1 MTLNEFYSLG
11 LFEKIQAVQR
21 GRLIAKRKNTNFY
34 IYLYTLEDFYVEVLY
49 SHMEHELKGFVPF
62 RNMERLDPY
71 LDMISLPA
79 IL

>member
-1 MTLNEFYSLG
+1 MTLKEFYSLG
-11 LFEKIQAVQR
+11 LFAKIQAVQQ
-21 GRLIAKRKNTNFY
+21 GRLIAKRKTVNFY

-49 SHMEHELKGFVPF
+49 SHLEHELKGFVPF
-62 RNMERLDPY
+62 KDTERLDPY